1 MKGTI
6 VFEKNHNTAA
16 GIDKVVFE
24 KYRKHQQMIQILNDG
39 EQEIRKLIPTL
50 KNSAESIF
58 QQENK
63 AQIEEAKKRVRGI
76 EQIIQEVLEPELKN
90 LAEKAAAIELDKN
103 LMPII
108 KGVKSKEE
116 AFQEVK
122 KDILLLASEI
132 KENVRELL

>member
-1 MKGTI
+1 
-6 VFEKNHNTAA
+6 
-16 GIDKVVFE
+16 
-24 KYRKHQQMIQILNDG
+24 MIQILNDG

-76 EQIIQEVLEPELKN
+76 EQFIQEALEPELKN